1 VAFGSTQSFFL
12 STEYYAKDQAEI
24 ARGNLRKV
32 WKTHP
37 FCHSALKPPMVFSH
51 STEKGR
57 GRPRAEPAVSGANT
71 DSSREKSI
79 AVWSEATEKWSRR
92 SDLNR

>member
-1 VAFGSTQSFFL
+1 MKSFFL

-37 FCHSALKPPMVFSH
+37 FCQPQLVTAMPGFMEAGKIGSDILNDALAKM
-51 STEKGR
+51 
-57 GRPRAEPAVSGANT
+57 
-71 DSSREKSI
+71 
-79 AVWSEATEKWSRR
+79 
-92 SDLNR
+92 